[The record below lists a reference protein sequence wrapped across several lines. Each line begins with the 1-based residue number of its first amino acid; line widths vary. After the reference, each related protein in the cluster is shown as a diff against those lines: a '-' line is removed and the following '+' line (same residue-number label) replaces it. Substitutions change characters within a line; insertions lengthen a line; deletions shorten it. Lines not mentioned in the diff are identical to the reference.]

1 MCAAN
6 HAMQLKDRMAEDTRM
21 SKGIVELICANLVC
35 TLTVTMFVIVLLRLY
50 AHAHAPLVSNS
61 WKWWRTTFYKVECV
75 FQTNIINQNVSMPL
89 VYAWI
94 IGVVFLNN

>member
-1 MCAAN
+1 
-6 HAMQLKDRMAEDTRM
+6 
-21 SKGIVELICANLVC
+21 
-35 TLTVTMFVIVLLRLY
+35 MFVLVLLRLY
-50 AHAHAPLVSNS
+50 AHAHAPLVSNW

-94 IGVVFLNN
+94 LGVVFLNN